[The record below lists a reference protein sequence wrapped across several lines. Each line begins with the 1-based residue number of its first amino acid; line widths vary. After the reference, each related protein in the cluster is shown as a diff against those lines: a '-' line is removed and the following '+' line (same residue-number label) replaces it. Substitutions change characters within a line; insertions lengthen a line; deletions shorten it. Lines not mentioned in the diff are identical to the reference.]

1 MSCPTASPTASS
13 ATGQSSRTEATS
25 GPLRAAKDPLLARPS
40 RITSHQLHLISSR
53 LTDQDWQVIDFVAGS
68 RLASGRQLAQ
78 GLWNADRQSAP
89 GRARV
94 ARRTLKRLSD
104 WRVLD
109 PLPGRT
115 VGGLHG
121 GSDTLIYGI
130 GVAGV
135 RLLAQRGEHQR
146 RLGTPGARYVAHT
159 LACTG
164 LVVDLRRAATRGE
177 LDVIETQQEPTCWR
191 TFLAGMGARLTL
203 KPDLYLRVALPGS
216 SYESRWMVEIDMA
229 TEASTTIRS
238 KAKRYLS
245 HYRAGTEQH
254 QHGVHP
260 RVLWAVPDARRAEQI
275 KGGLAH
281 LPSPAERMFATCLL
295 TEAVAFLARE
305 AGL

>member
-13 ATGQSSRTEATS
+13 TSGRSSRTVAAS
-25 GPLRAAKDPLLARPS
+25 PQLRAAKDSLPARPS
-40 RITSHQLHLISSR
+40 RITSHQLQTISSL
-53 LTDQDWQVIDFVAGS
+53 LTDQDWQLLAFLSTS
-68 RLASGRQLAQ
+68 RLASGKQLTE
-78 GLWNADRQSAP
+78 GLWNAERHSAP
-89 GRARV
+89 STARI

-121 GSDTLIYGI
+121 GSDTIIYGV

-135 RLLAQRGEHQR
+135 RLLAQRGQHQK

-159 LACTG
+159 LACTQ
-164 LVVDLRRAATRGE
+164 LVVDLRRSAVRGE
-177 LDVIETQQEPTCWR
+177 LEVIETQQEPQCWR
-191 TFLAGMGARLTL
+191 TFLAGMGAHVTL
-203 KPDLYLRVALPGS
+203 KPDLYLRVAAPGS
-216 SYESRWMVEIDMA
+216 IYESRWMVEVDMA

-238 KAKRYLS
+238 KAARYLS
-245 HYRAGTEQH
+245 HYRSGTEQH

-275 KGGLAH
+275 EGALAR
-281 LPSPAERMFATCLL
+281 LPAPAERLFSICLQDD
-295 TEAVAFLARE
+295 A
-305 AGL
+305 AGLLAGEARS